1 MNRTTT
7 KYLTAILLFVTSLVT
22 AQDIQFSQ
30 FYATSTYLNP
40 GLAGTKIV
48 DRVISHSRIQWPS
61 LKANY
66 MSTMLA
72 YDRAFTKTNSSIG
85 AYIIYDRQGQNTFNT
100 QEIQFQYA
108 YVFNP
113 AKNVAISTGAQL
125 GIIQKKLNS
134 DILFPD
140 ELDLSGEIPGAI
152 SADDNLRENTS
163 SPDVSIGT
171 VIYTP
176 RFWLGLSGLHLN
188 KPRQSFLFEENRLPA
203 KYLIATGY
211 RFPFKNNIRSW
222 ITPTFQYKSQG
233 KSDQFEIG
241 AHGTF
246 DRFLTGMW
254 YRGIPPKKHNELRNH
269 ESAIL
274 MLGYKVNKHFQVAYS
289 YDLVVSGLSG
299 ISAGAHEI
307 HIEYPGGLLSDHQ
320 KSMRKVIC
328 PPKLSR

>member
-1 MNRTTT
+1 MKNVLPLFV
-7 KYLTAILLFVTSLVT
+7 LTLLFFQNRLVT

-48 DRVISHSRIQWPS
+48 DRVVSHSRLQWPS
-61 LKANY
+61 LDANY

-72 YDRAFTKTNSSIG
+72 YDRAFHKTNSSIG
-85 AYIIYDRQGQNTFNT
+85 AYMIYDRQGQNTFNT

-108 YVFNP
+108 YAFNP
-113 AKNVAISTGAQL
+113 TKKVCISTGAQL
-125 GIIQKKLNS
+125 GVLQKKLNNT
-134 DILFPD
+134 IVFPD
-140 ELDLSGEIPGAI
+140 QMDLSGQIHGAI
-152 SADDNLRENTS
+152 SADDNLRESTS
-163 SPDVSIGT
+163 SIDIGIGT
-171 VIYTP
+171 VIYTS

-188 KPRQSFLFEENRLPA
+188 KPRQSFLFEDNRLPV
-203 KYLIATGY
+203 KYIIASGY
-211 RFPFKNNIRSW
+211 RFPLKKNIHSW
-222 ITPTFQYKSQG
+222 ITPTLQYKSQG
-233 KSDQFEIG
+233 KSDQFELG

-246 DRFLTGMW
+246 DRLLTGIW
-254 YRGIPPKKHNELRNH
+254 YRGIPPKKHNDLRNH
-269 ESAIL
+269 ESAIV
-274 MLGYKVNKHFQVAYS
+274 MVGYKVNKHFQISYS
-289 YDLVVSGLSG
+289 YDAVISGLSG